1 MLCTM
6 LRPEQPIMEVL
17 FHGTYNIVGTTLI
30 YLTNLYK
37 QQCTVT
43 LLGPGNIVSKTI
55 PSFNCVTLMVHLPV
69 CQDFQ
74 ESQFQDQELEELDAS
89 TNVYCV
95 CPGQIFELTS
105 PLVSSSNEQ
114 MPCKFTTSSG
124 KIVSTL
130 TELVFERRL
139 EFKTVGKE
147 KRNKSQLKRKAGKTS
162 RIILIRKL
170 LASSSRKHDQ

>member
-1 MLCTM
+1 
-6 LRPEQPIMEVL
+6 
-17 FHGTYNIVGTTLI
+17 
-30 YLTNLYK
+30 
-37 QQCTVT
+37 
-43 LLGPGNIVSKTI
+43 
-55 PSFNCVTLMVHLPV
+55 MVHLPV